1 MESGL
6 RLHIEK
12 LEAKLKRYQRDNTD
26 LRDRNKNLEVII
38 EIHKIDEKYK
48 EKNISNQKNHIEN
61 LYVQIDELK
70 EENDFNQRLKNQDIK
85 KE

>member
-12 LEAKLKRYQRDNTD
+12 LEAKLKHCQRDNKD

-38 EIHKIDEKYK
+38 GIHKIDKKYK
-48 EKNISNQKNHIEN
+48 EKNISNQKNHIEK
-61 LYVQIDELK
+61 LSAQIEELK
-70 EENDFNQRLKNQDIK
+70 DENDFN
-85 KE
+85 